1 MGEPGMELGME
12 AGIGSAESTAAG
24 MGKPG
29 IELGIELGIRS
40 CIEPAGIAAGRI
52 GEKFDKSEVML
63 ESKIGKTDVE
73 SRIGGVTGVT

>member
-1 MGEPGMELGME
+1 MGELGMELGME
-12 AGIGSAESTAAG
+12 ACIGSVESTATR

-29 IELGIELGIRS
+29 IELGIES